1 MLWRL
6 KVYELHCER
15 DRKELSERLQQYSDC
30 ESFLFGAQTTI
41 YISLFLIKAVVR
53 AVKFVFAINIK
64 KNSCRSYSSSSE
76 SSDSEK
82 QPSVKGSM
90 KKRKRKKSSE
100 KEELKKKVNMNL
112 RVLKI
117 GYKKINIYDNG

>member
-6 KVYELHCER
+6 KVYEKHCER

-64 KNSCRSYSSSSE
+64 KIHVGRIHLLQ
-76 SSDSEK
+76 K
-82 QPSVKGSM
+82 ALIQ
-90 KKRKRKKSSE
+90 KSSPQS
-100 KEELKKKVNMNL
+100 KVA
-112 RVLKI
+112 
-117 GYKKINIYDNG
+117 